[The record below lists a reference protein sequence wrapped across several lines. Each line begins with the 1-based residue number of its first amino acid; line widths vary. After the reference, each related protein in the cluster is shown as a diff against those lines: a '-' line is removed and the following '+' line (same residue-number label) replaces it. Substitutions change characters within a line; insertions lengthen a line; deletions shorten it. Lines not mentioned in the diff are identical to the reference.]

1 MARVQYQSAAKA
13 DLIGIWLQ
21 IADDSIERADDYLS
35 KLQEICELIS
45 DQPEMGV
52 ERPEIADGVR
62 SFPVDHYVIYYEQ
75 REPPLSVLRVW
86 HAARDPL
93 SLAMNL
99 K

>member
-21 IADDSIERADDYLS
+21 IADDSIERADDYIS

-75 REPPLSVLRVW
+75 REHPLSVLRVW